1 MECKKVRYRRV
12 IIYFSLTPLNVGFS
26 KMKCC
31 EFLARTNQTP
41 SFFDNRSMKLEFIY
55 TSNTIQLH
63 EQFFPTYFLDI
74 LMMEC
79 HMYVWHGV
87 FCFLIFKHSIFRKQ
101 NVYTVF
107 GRILSSLEIFMF
119 SDKQRMLQ
127 LHCVQR
133 IASKLECNRLY
144 YLIRKGMEISRILI
158 LALWKEKYWNC
169 SLFFAHLTNSDLLR
183 INQKRQK

>member
-1 MECKKVRYRRV
+1 M
-12 IIYFSLTPLNVGFS
+12 IYSSLPPLNVGFS

-87 FCFLIFKHSIFRKQ
+87 FCFLIFKHSIFRKIMFIQ
-101 NVYTVF
+101 FLVEFVPTSRYSCSQTSKECYSFTACKESHQSWNATAFIISYGKAWKF
-107 GRILSSLEIFMF
+107 RESLSSHYKKKNIETAAY
-119 SDKQRMLQ
+119 S
-127 LHCVQR
+127 
-133 IASKLECNRLY
+133 
-144 YLIRKGMEISRILI
+144 SRI
-158 LALWKEKYWNC
+158 
-169 SLFFAHLTNSDLLR
+169 
-183 INQKRQK
+183 

>member
-1 MECKKVRYRRV
+1 MKLDAKSKLCFVPSGKASWLIRSSLHWIWVWKVLYLECKKVRYRRV
-12 IIYFSLTPLNVGFS
+12 IIYFSLPPLNVGFS

-31 EFLARTNQTP
+31 EFLARTNQTL

-87 FCFLIFKHSIFRKQ
+87 FCFLIFKHSIFR
-101 NVYTVF
+101 
-107 GRILSSLEIFMF
+107 
-119 SDKQRMLQ
+119 
-127 LHCVQR
+127 
-133 IASKLECNRLY
+133 
-144 YLIRKGMEISRILI
+144 RKKCFYSF
-158 LALWKEKYWNC
+158 W
-169 SLFFAHLTNSDLLR
+169 
-183 INQKRQK
+183 